1 MDYAGFRRGAFRGNP
16 TILARKLMS
25 VLTAEMN
32 PPGLRGSILHG
43 LRDQL
48 HGQIRIPVNDFG
60 KTAMRA
66 AP

>member
-1 MDYAGFRRGAFRGNP
+1 MDYAGFQKRGVS
-16 TILARKLMS
+16 RKSDNLGKKIDVCS
-25 VLTAEMN
+25 SAEMN

-43 LRDQL
+43 LRDQR